1 MTGEEWRVETY
12 HKPVLLG
19 PVLEHLVAVSPRVLL
34 DATLGGG
41 GHAEGLL
48 EALPESRL
56 IGMDADPAALEFARA
71 RLAKFGGRFDAVQ
84 GNFRQMDRAIAGLGL
99 GKLDAIVMDLG
110 VSSRQ
115 LEDPRRGFSFRF
127 EGPLDMRMDPA
138 AGVPAAEWINQA
150 TEEELTRV
158 IREYGE
164 ERHARRIARAIV
176 HERKTDEIRTT
187 QQFSELVARAVGAPA
202 AARGRTGSHGGKIHP
217 ATRTFQAVRIVV
229 NDELGALE
237 EGLAK
242 AVELLS
248 VGGRLA
254 VITFHSLEDRL
265 VKSLFRKE
273 QKVTGRL
280 RWINKHVIRPE
291 IGEIRQNPRSRSAKL
306 RVVEKL
312 KDF

>member
-1 MTGEEWRVETY
+1 MKVETY

-19 PVLEHLVAVSPRVLL
+19 PVLEHLAAGSPRVVL

-41 GHAEGLL
+41 GHGEAIL
-48 EALPESRL
+48 EALGECRL
-56 IGMDADPAALEFARA
+56 IGMDSDPAALEFARA
-71 RLAKFGGRFDAVQ
+71 RLGRFGGRFQAVH
-84 GNFRQMDRAIAGLGL
+84 GNFRQMGDGLAGIGVR
-99 GKLDAIVMDLG
+99 KVDAIVMDLG

-115 LEDPRRGFSFRF
+115 LDDPTRGFSFRF

-138 AGVPAAEWINQA
+138 TGVSAAEWINHA
-150 TEEELTRV
+150 TEEELARV
-158 IREYGE
+158 IRDYGE
-164 ERHARRIARAIV
+164 ERHAKRIARAIV
-176 HERKTDEIRTT
+176 HERKTNEIRTT

-202 AARGRTGSHGGKIHP
+202 AARRGKGAYGGKIHP

-237 EGLAK
+237 EGVAK

-265 VKSLFRKE
+265 VKNLLRME
-273 QKVTGRL
+273 QKSTGRL

-306 RVVEKL
+306 RVVEKV

>member
-1 MTGEEWRVETY
+1 METY
-12 HKPVLLG
+12 HKPVLLEQ
-19 PVLEHLVAVSPRVLL
+19 VVEHLAAVSPRTVL

-41 GHAEGLL
+41 GHSEALL
-48 EALPESRL
+48 EALEECLL
-56 IGMDADPAALEFARA
+56 IGMDADLAALEFAQA
-71 RLAKFGGRFDAVQ
+71 RLKKFTGRFQAVQ
-84 GNFRQMDRAIAGLGL
+84 GNFRNMDEAMARLGIH
-99 GKLDAIVMDLG
+99 KVDAIVMDLG

-115 LEDPRRGFSFRF
+115 LDDPQRGFSFRF
-127 EGPLDMRMDPA
+127 EGPLDMRMDPTS
-138 AGVPAAEWINQA
+138 GVPAAEWIQNS
-150 TEEELTRV
+150 TEEELARV
-158 IREYGE
+158 IRDYGE

-176 HERKTDEIRTT
+176 HERKCNEIRTT

-202 AARGRTGSHGGKIHP
+202 AARGGAGSHRGKIHP

-265 VKSLFRKE
+265 VKNLFRKE
-273 QKVTGRL
+273 QKSTGRL

-291 IGEIRQNPRSRSAKL
+291 IGQIRQNPRSRSAKL
-306 RVVEKL
+306 RVVEKI